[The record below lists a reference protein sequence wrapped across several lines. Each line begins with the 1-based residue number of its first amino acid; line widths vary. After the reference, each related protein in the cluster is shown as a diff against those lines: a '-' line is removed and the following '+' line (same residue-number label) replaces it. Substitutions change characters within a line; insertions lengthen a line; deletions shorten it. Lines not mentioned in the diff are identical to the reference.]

1 MFTFAVR
8 EARDFIIVALNG
20 ELDLSTSGGLLEHL
34 VSRSDTTTVVDLVE
48 LSFMDSS
55 GISTLV
61 RARNRLAES
70 GGRLVLTRP
79 HENVYRTLEIVGL
92 ADWVSEW
99 NPEWSKDSKDLSR
112 G

>member
-8 EARDFIIVALNG
+8 EAREFRIVALEG
-20 ELDLSTSGGLLEHL
+20 ELDLSTSVGLLEHL

-48 LSFMDSS
+48 VSFMDSA

-61 RARNRLAES
+61 RARNRLAEG

-79 HENVYRTLEIVGL
+79 PENVYRTLEVVGL

-99 NPEWSKDSKDLSR
+99 NPEWSKGFKDPSPD
-112 G
+112 